1 MVVEEIIRGGWRHLA
16 FAPLREG
23 VEICRL
29 IETGA
34 TPASVALLRYRAGAM
49 VPRHRHP
56 GLETVLV
63 LEGAQSDEKGTYPA
77 GSLVINPAG
86 SIHSVWSERGCVVLI
101 HWERPVEFLE
111 EGT

>member
-1 MVVEEIIRGGWRHLA
+1 MIIDEILQGGWRHLA
-16 FAPLREG
+16 FVPLRAG
-23 VEICRL
+23 VEICQL
-29 IETGA
+29 HETGNSPA
-34 TPASVALLRYRAGAM
+34 TVAVLRYQAGAM
-49 VPRHRHP
+49 VPRHRHA

-63 LEGAQSDEKGTYPA
+63 LEGAQSDEKGTYGT

-111 EGT
+111 D